1 VVRAKAVKRNK
12 AKPAPSISSKNGI
25 YNPKADPRKQS
36 MQGRAGKLLG
46 KAGAAQ
52 ARHFNNSNPGIKPME
67 SFVFEGHRASA
78 HHGKSGQKSGRKGK
92 KATKPA
98 NRSSRRAAAWKSNA
112 GNKTE

>member
-1 VVRAKAVKRNK
+1 
-12 AKPAPSISSKNGI
+12 
-25 YNPKADPRKQS
+25 